1 MRVVPVEVA
10 DEDSSVERPPFE
22 ERRQPAKS
30 GSAVEHQVRVVVI
43 VRDGDARRLPS
54 VPDERRAR

>member
-10 DEDSSVERPPFE
+10 DEDRSVERSPLE

-43 VRDGDARRLPS
+43 VRDGDARRLPP
-54 VPDERRAR
+54 VTDERRAR